1 MFEQEVDVLTKYCCK
16 LDYVSDLAAVK
27 ECLEL
32 VVLYL
37 RAGFYD
43 LVCLHIDF
51 LAALRD
57 EIVNSNEVAEA
68 VNSVIIGVSP
78 YNN

>member
-1 MFEQEVDVLTKYCCK
+1 MFEQEVDVLTTYCCK
-16 LDYVSDLAAVK
+16 LDYVGDLAAVK
-27 ECLEL
+27 DCLEL

-37 RAGFYD
+37 RVGFYD